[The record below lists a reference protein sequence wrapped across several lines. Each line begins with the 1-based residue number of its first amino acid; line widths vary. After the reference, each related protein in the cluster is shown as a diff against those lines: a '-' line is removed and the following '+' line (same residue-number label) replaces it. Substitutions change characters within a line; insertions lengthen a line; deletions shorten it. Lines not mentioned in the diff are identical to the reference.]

1 MNFMRIFARYMNVS
15 DMETMVF
22 DDKDFEALFR
32 GQFERLMGFVCG
44 YVGDEETAKD
54 IVHDAFAALWRNRGR
69 LDARLSVRSYLFA
82 IAQRQALNWVRHRR
96 VEELNAGE
104 VVRVMEE
111 AAEEMAEGREDEEA
125 LYGRLEEKLGELP
138 ERQREVL
145 MMCVVEG
152 KKYREVAEE
161 LDITLNTVKTHLA
174 RALAFLRGELSEE
187 VVLFFYASYRG

>member
-1 MNFMRIFARYMNVS
+1 MNFTRIFARYMNVS

-82 IAQRQALNWVRHRR
+82 IAQRQALNWVRHQR

-104 VVRVMEE
+104 VARVMEE

>member
-1 MNFMRIFARYMNVS
+1 MNFTRIFARYMNVS

-104 VVRVMEE
+104 VARVMEE